1 MRSLDLRKAPSIS
14 ETLDWASLVL
24 LNAESLNRELI
35 EETLQLLIKYD
46 RDVQRVCG
54 HVAVAARRRPGT
66 HDHDHDHDHGHHRH
80 HHGGGHHH
88 LHGQE
93 HPLRP
98 PQQPAEPDLQNMEER
113 KLEHT
118 ARYFSTY
125 RGRVDGRTR
134 GG

>member
-1 MRSLDLRKAPSIS
+1 M
-14 ETLDWASLVL
+14 L

-35 EETLQLLIKYD
+35 EETLQLLVKYD

-54 HVAVAARRRPGT
+54 HVAWLLEGGHGHT
-66 HDHDHDHDHGHHRH
+66 DDHDHDHGHHH

-134 GG
+134 GV